1 MNKFTISGDIPTK
14 ILKNYAQIFSKKLVD
29 IFNESRKLVKF
40 SDILKKT
47 EVTPVS
53 KMDDINDKQNHRPI
67 STLSNLSKAFKKLI
81 YSHIYTYMR

>member
-14 ILKNYAQIFSKKLVD
+14 ILKHYPQIFSKKLVD

-40 SDILKKT
+40 SEILKKT

-67 STLSNLSKAFKKLI
+67 STLSNPSKAFKKLI